1 METAVALKMS
11 PGSSTFRTLLSAA
24 INYGLTEGSYQADRV
39 ALKELGRT
47 IVEPTSD
54 ADRKRG
60 LVAAALTPPTFR
72 RIYQYFR
79 GKRLPDKSFF
89 ENTVIREFDVPRDH
103 ARVCVAIF
111 ERNMRSLGLVR
122 ETKSGPWLSTEAMQV
137 SPTGSVVDD
146 YSDEA
151 QADLEMV
158 SAREGSLQEGVGPS
172 SASDI
177 ARNAIFVGHGKNKR
191 PLEQLKQILDQYRI
205 PHKIAV
211 DEPNKGRPISQKVA
225 DLMKECGAGILIF
238 TADEEFKDET
248 LNTVWKPSEN
258 VVFELGA
265 ASVLY
270 GAKIIVFKEEIV
282 DFPTNYH
289 DIGYISFEKDS
300 LSAKTNELFRE
311 LIAFGLIKVAV
322 AGA

>member
-1 METAVALKMS
+1 M
-11 PGSSTFRTLLSAA
+11 
-24 INYGLTEGSYQADRV
+24 YQFF
-39 ALKELGRT
+39 K
-47 IVEPTSD
+47 
-54 ADRKRG
+54 
-60 LVAAALTPPTFR
+60 
-72 RIYQYFR
+72 
-79 GKRLPDKSFF
+79 GKRLPDKTFF
-89 ENTVIREFDVPRDH
+89 ENTVVREFDVPRDH

-111 ERNMRSLGLVR
+111 EGNMRTLGLVR
-122 ETKSGPWLSTEAMQV
+122 ETKTGPWLSTEAMQV
-137 SPTGSVVDD
+137 SPTGSIVDD
-146 YSDEA
+146 QSDEA
-151 QADLEMV
+151 PPDLDIAGV
-158 SAREGSLQEGVGPS
+158 REGSLAEGLGTRS
-172 SASDI
+172 SSEV

-211 DEPNKGRPISQKVA
+211 DEANKGRPISQKVA

-248 LNTVWKPSEN
+248 GNMVWKPSEN

-270 GAKIIVFKEEIV
+270 GGKIIIFKEEIV
-282 DFPTNYH
+282 DFPTNYR
-289 DIGYISFEKDS
+289 DIGYITFEKDS

-311 LIAFGLIKVAV
+311 LISFGLIQVAV